1 MKNQEYPRRG
11 PRVLLIFGVAVSLAV
26 GMLTPVSAASAVD
39 VASVSAGEVTS
50 AHPRLLADDAR
61 FAALRSQVKSD
72 AFSVKTYTAIL
83 ASADALLTKPTL
95 TYSSSDGV
103 RILDTS
109 REMVERAYN
118 LGLAWQVTKDAKY
131 AERLWKDLDAVTR
144 FTDWNPNHFLDTA
157 EMTHGVALAYDWLF
171 SYWTADRRARLS
183 GAIIN
188 LGLKPAE
195 PVYDAPEGS
204 NGPYTH
210 GGNWA
215 QNANNWNIVVN
226 SGLAIGAIA
235 VAQDDPALSSKILGA
250 AITSIQR
257 GIGAYANGGGYAEG
271 LSYWDYA
278 TRYLV
283 VLLQSLRSA
292 TGGDAGLS
300 SLPGLDATGY
310 FPIYLTSPSG
320 ERYNF
325 GDSEKGVSRGPVLAG
340 LGDLY
345 GNASFTYAGIDE
357 GRGGSSVQRLLWYQP
372 GRPSTSPAASDLP
385 LDRNFP
391 NAAVASFR
399 SSWTDPNATFVA
411 FRTGSMPAASH
422 QNLDAGSFNLDAL
435 GQNWATELGKDDYGL
450 AGYFDEG
457 AYGQRWDYYRMA
469 AEGQNTL
476 VINPY
481 TSRPTSLADTPA
493 ARVESNLMSALSVA
507 DLSAQYPND
516 VTSWKRGI
524 KLFDG
529 RRQVI
534 VQDEIR
540 SSRPVEALWSMHTSA
555 SIQIA
560 GDGRSAT
567 LTKNGKQVLARI
579 VSQSAS
585 ATFVDTAA
593 APLPSSPHPAKQN
606 ANDDVRKLAIAVST
620 KGNTTL
626 AVQFTPLTSGLA
638 APSAAGI
645 VALDNWRLDAQ
656 GTSRAEGL
664 RVGGADISGFA
675 ATTFAYTVPWDPGAG
690 VPAVAAY
697 KTGATVTSTLPTS
710 IPGVATTTITEP
722 GKTPSTYRV
731 LLERGPMK
739 IKSAVATRTTE
750 GSPGLTFDGDPTTYW
765 TTWQDNSI
773 TYTLDQPRSIKSL
786 QIDWRANRSRH
797 TKFEV
802 QTSWNGSTW
811 VTRYDGAY
819 DGSTGSQLIVPTSS
833 ALSKWVRIVGHGD
846 QATDP
851 KTSLSEIKLYS
862 YAVTVP
868 TATPSGSR
876 LASVRIS
883 GVPSTMTKSQSAAIA
898 FTATRADGRT
908 IDPSSL
914 SSVRYVSG
922 NSAVAQVSAS
932 GVVTAL
938 AGGETSLGVMVTA
951 GGVTETAYVPV
962 KIDDPQ
968 RVRLYADAD
977 TWVRGGATSTSNY
990 GADVQLAVKPANSG
1004 STDESYTRLAYMG
1017 FDISALKGKEVASA
1031 ILTTTA
1037 AVTEPSGERARIDA
1051 HAIDATWTESGLT
1064 FANRPALGA
1073 TVGSTA
1079 VDTAFAA
1086 RQTDISNYVA
1096 GKAAASAGRLSLG
1109 FTQDTP
1115 FLTGQPLITQIR
1127 SRESADPP
1135 YIDVVI
1141 KPEPA
1146 TKLAPY
1152 LSSVEL
1158 TGVGSTLSL
1167 DQTAQLVVTAKST
1180 TGSTIDA
1187 SALVVTYSSSDPTI
1201 VDAGASGVLTPK
1213 SVGTATISASVTTNG
1228 STVVQKTDVGVT
1240 DPTKLRLYA
1249 SGDAYVRGGDS
1260 ADMNFASESK
1270 MPVKPP
1276 TGGSAD
1282 QTYTRFTYMGFDL
1295 SALKGK
1301 KIVSATLS
1309 LNAAISDATGDR
1321 ARLDIRAV
1329 EGAWSE
1335 AVLTFNNR
1343 PDMLAPIG
1351 SVEVDRNFD
1360 YRTLDVA
1367 DRLRTLLGSDANS
1380 MSFGFTQDAPFLTPK
1395 PVIMQIRSR
1404 ESTVPPYL
1412 DIVVER

>member
-1 MKNQEYPRRG
+1 MRNQKHPRFGLRA
-11 PRVLLIFGVAVSLAV
+11 LLVAGLAATLVV
-26 GMLTPVSAASAVD
+26 GMLTPVNAASAANVS
-39 VASVSAGEVTS
+39 AVSAGQVTS
-50 AHPRLLADDAR
+50 AHPRLLADGSR
-61 FAALRSQVKSD
+61 FTALRSQVKSD
-72 AFSVKTYTAIL
+72 AFSERTYAAIISSADGL
-83 ASADALLTKPTL
+83 LAKPILTNASA
-95 TYSSSDGV
+95 DGV
-103 RILDTS
+103 RILETS
-109 REMVERAYN
+109 REMVERAYT
-118 LGLAWQVTKDAKY
+118 LGMAWQVTRDAKY
-131 AERLWKDLDAVTR
+131 AERLWKDLNAVTR
-144 FTDWNPNHFLDTA
+144 FADWNPNHFLDTA
-157 EMTHGVALAYDWLF
+157 EMTHGVAIAYDWLY
-171 SYWTADRRARLS
+171 SYWSADRRSQLS
-183 GAIIN
+183 RAIIN

-215 QNANNWNIVVN
+215 RNNNNWNVVVN
-226 SGLAIGAIA
+226 SGLAVGAIA
-235 VAQDDPALSSKILGA
+235 VAQDNPALSTKILA
-250 AITSIQR
+250 AATTSIQR

-300 SLPGLDATGY
+300 SLPGIDATGY

-320 ERYNF
+320 ERFNF

-340 LGDLY
+340 LGDIY

-372 GRPSTSPAASDLP
+372 GRSSTSPAARGLP
-385 LDRNFP
+385 LDRNFA
-391 NAAVASFR
+391 NSAVASFR
-399 SSWTDPNATFVA
+399 SSWTDPNATFVG
-411 FRTGSMPAASH
+411 FRTGSMPTASH

-481 TSRPTSLADTPA
+481 TPHPTSLAATPA
-493 ARVESNLMSALSVA
+493 ARFESNLASALSVA

-516 VTSWKRGI
+516 VTSWKRGVKI
-524 KLFDG
+524 FDG
-529 RRQVI
+529 RQQVI

-540 SSRPVEALWSMHTSA
+540 SSQPVEALWSMHTSA
-555 SIQIA
+555 SIQVA
-560 GDGRSAT
+560 SDGRSAT
-567 LTKNGKQVLARI
+567 LTKNGKQLLARI
-579 VSQSAS
+579 VSQSAT

-593 APLPSSPHPAKQN
+593 APLPSSPHPAQQN
-606 ANDDVRKLAIAVST
+606 ANTDVRKLAIAVST

-638 APSAAGI
+638 APPAAGI
-645 VALDNWRLDAQ
+645 VPLDGWKLDAQ
-656 GTSRAEGL
+656 GTSRAQGI
-664 RVGGADISGFA
+664 RVGGTDISGFS
-675 ATTFAYTVPWDPGAG
+675 ATTFAYTAQWDPGAG
-690 VPAVAAY
+690 VPTVAAY
-697 KTGATVTSTLPTS
+697 KSGATVTSALPTS

-731 LLERGPMK
+731 LLERGPMT
-739 IKSAVATRTTE
+739 IKSATATRTTE
-750 GSPGLTFDGDPTTYW
+750 GSPAQTFDGDPNTYW

-786 QIDWRANRSRH
+786 QIDWRANKSRH

-802 QTSWNGSTW
+802 QTSWNGTTW
-811 VTRYDGAY
+811 TTRYDGAY

-833 ALSKWVRIVGHGD
+833 ALSKWVRIIGHGD

-851 KTSLSEIKLYS
+851 KTSISEIKLYS

-868 TATPSGSR
+868 AVTPVASR
-876 LASVRIS
+876 LASVSIS
-883 GVPSTMTKSQSAAIA
+883 GVPSAMTKSQ
-898 FTATRADGRT
+898 TATVAFSAKRADGRT
-908 IDPSSL
+908 ISLSSV

-922 NSAVAQVSAS
+922 NPAVAQVSAS
-932 GVVTAL
+932 GAVTAV
-938 AGGETSLGVMVTA
+938 AGGETSVGVIVTVA
-951 GGVTETAYVPV
+951 GVTEAAYVAV
-962 KIDDPQ
+962 KVDDPQ

-977 TWVRGGATSTSNY
+977 AWVRGGATAGTNY
-990 GADVQLAVKPANSG
+990 GADTQLAVKPANAG

-1017 FDISALKGKEVASA
+1017 FDISTLKGKEVASA

-1037 AVTEPSGERARIDA
+1037 AVTEPSSERARIDA
-1051 HAIDATWTESGLT
+1051 HAVEGTWTESGLT

-1079 VDTAFAA
+1079 VDRTFAEK
-1086 RQTDISNYVA
+1086 QTDISDYVA
-1096 GKAAASAGRLSLG
+1096 AKAAASSGRLSLG

-1115 FLTGQPLITQIR
+1115 FLVGQPVITQIR
-1127 SRESADPP
+1127 SRESSNPA
-1135 YIDVVI
+1135 YIDVVL

-1158 TGVGSTLSL
+1158 SGVGSTLALNQS
-1167 DQTAQLVVTAKST
+1167 AQLVVSAQST
-1180 TGSTIDA
+1180 TGSRIGADA
-1187 SALVVTYSSSDPTI
+1187 LSVTYSSSDPTV
-1201 VDAGASGVLTPK
+1201 VDVGASGILTPK
-1213 SVGTATISASVTTNG
+1213 AVGAATISVSVTANG
-1228 STVVQKTDVGVT
+1228 STVDQRIDVGVT

-1260 ADMNFASESK
+1260 ADTNFATESK
-1270 MPVKPP
+1270 MPVKPA
-1276 TGGSAD
+1276 TGGSSD
-1282 QTYTRFTYMGFDL
+1282 QSYTRLTYMGFDL

-1309 LNAAISDATGDR
+1309 LNAAISEATGDR
-1321 ARLDIRAV
+1321 ARIDIRAV
-1329 EGAWSE
+1329 EGTWSE
-1335 AVLTFNNR
+1335 TGLTFNNR
-1343 PDMLAPIG
+1343 PEMLAPIG

-1360 YRTLDVA
+1360 YRTVDVSA
-1367 DRLRTLLGSDANS
+1367 RLRTLLAAEVSS
-1380 MSFGFTQDAPFLTPK
+1380 MSLGFTQDAPFLTPK

-1404 ESTVPPYL
+1404 ESAVPPYL
-1412 DIVVER
+1412 DIVVEG